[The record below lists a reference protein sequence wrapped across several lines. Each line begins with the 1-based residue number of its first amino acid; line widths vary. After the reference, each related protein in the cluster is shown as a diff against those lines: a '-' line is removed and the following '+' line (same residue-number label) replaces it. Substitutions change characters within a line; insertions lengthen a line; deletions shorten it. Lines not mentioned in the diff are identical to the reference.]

1 MSGVDSSGKAAS
13 RSASGQGKPRRRRPP
28 GGTKFTGAQLSPYRA
43 PVPGMS
49 KRASRRRAQRSGQS
63 SRSSSSSSPFP
74 HQHPDVGEPAP
85 RRDVAADA
93 GIWDEGT
100 GAGAADLADS
110 SRVPTL
116 PTLPLQASSNA
127 VASHGNSLSARSAA
141 RPSGGAGGGASWT
154 RTPPVPLTTRPGS
167 VGSGVAASAMPL
179 QESPYARSP
188 RPPQAGA
195 TSDPPSPRARR
206 RTRSTDEREAAPPA
220 AAANGSLMGG
230 VVGMERCSDSVDSAV
245 RMHVAD
251 FNTAFANFVASGGK
265 DPPPLAAA
273 RQALNATMV
282 VDAAAVDQSHAAAS
296 RDFAATAPMRGSGN
310 TGNGGGGGGG
320 GGGNVVTSTMVAKRG
335 RHSHTRRASSAA
347 RRRRQHASRPLQ
359 RQASSDSVAAGEG
372 TASGSNRSSGK
383 RKVVRVHLG
392 RAYTMGEWFR
402 MAMDDLGRAFRETRK
417 PKSAHIF
424 VFSNTRD
431 AEEFLPSLKSGQV
444 INRFPFMDRMAHK
457 RALGTALVRMQ
468 RVFPDEYNFFP
479 ATCVRV

>member
-1 MSGVDSSGKAAS
+1 MASHRTPRRGRPTPSPIPIATATPGADVPAATSSRGDGSGGHKVSGVDSSGKAAS

-74 HQHPDVGEPAP
+74 YQHPDVGEPAP

-320 GGGNVVTSTMVAKRG
+320 RDDRHQRRYVWLSTCSRSDTVPPIRSPVRRCREGNSP
-335 RHSHTRRASSAA
+335 TR
-347 RRRRQHASRPLQ
+347 
-359 RQASSDSVAAGEG
+359 
-372 TASGSNRSSGK
+372 
-383 RKVVRVHLG
+383 
-392 RAYTMGEWFR
+392 
-402 MAMDDLGRAFRETRK
+402 
-417 PKSAHIF
+417 
-424 VFSNTRD
+424 
-431 AEEFLPSLKSGQV
+431 PSCFHRL
-444 INRFPFMDRMAHK
+444 RW
-457 RALGTALVRMQ
+457 
-468 RVFPDEYNFFP
+468 
-479 ATCVRV
+479 